1 MRIVRPFLALAALGV
16 CAAPAVFTLSPTA
29 WRVASLFFLAV
40 VIASGLHVVLG
51 LTRIVSLCHFALVGV
66 GAYTAGYLSL
76 HQYTPTVLSVFLGA
90 VAGGTVAFAIA
101 FLTRT
106 LADHYL
112 TLATLAANEILVNV
126 FRSATNLTGGV
137 NGMTGV
143 PPLSLMGHELSQP
156 AMYYPVVA
164 CAGLTIT
171 FFVRQLESW
180 PLGHALRAMGDVG
193 SQIASL
199 GISESRLRMRGFLLG
214 GVLAGLAGGLMA
226 HIDGFVGPESFG
238 VGYSVLYICFLVLLG
253 VGRLRGVFVTA
264 SVTVLAAEALRA
276 LFAWQMVI
284 LSAAAIMAMIARRA
298 PRPVPVLQ
306 KGQGA

>member
-1 MRIVRPFLALAALGV
+1 MGKLRLLLVLASLAA
-16 CAAPAVFTLSPTA
+16 CSAPAWMALSPTA

-40 VIASGLHVVLG
+40 VVASGLHVVLG

-66 GAYTAGYLSL
+66 GAYAAGYLSL
-76 HQYTPTVLSVFLGA
+76 QQYTSPVLSILLGA
-90 VAGGTVAFAIA
+90 GAAGAIA
-101 FLTRT
+101 FSIALLTRT

-112 TLATLAANEILVNV
+112 TLATLAANEILINV
-126 FRSATNLTGGV
+126 FRSATSFTGGV
-137 NGMTGV
+137 NGMSGV

-156 AMYYPVVA
+156 ASYYPVVA
-164 CAGLTIT
+164 LVGLTVAY
-171 FFVRQLESW
+171 FVRQLATW
-180 PLGHALRAMGDVG
+180 PLGHALRAMGDLG
-193 SQIASL
+193 SRVASL
-199 GISESRLRMRGFLLG
+199 GISEGHVRARGFVAG

-276 LFAWQMVI
+276 LVAWQMVI
-284 LSAAAIMAMIARRA
+284 VAAAAVVVMVVRRA
-298 PRPVPVLQ
+298 SWRTPDLRGEEPT
-306 KGQGA
+306 